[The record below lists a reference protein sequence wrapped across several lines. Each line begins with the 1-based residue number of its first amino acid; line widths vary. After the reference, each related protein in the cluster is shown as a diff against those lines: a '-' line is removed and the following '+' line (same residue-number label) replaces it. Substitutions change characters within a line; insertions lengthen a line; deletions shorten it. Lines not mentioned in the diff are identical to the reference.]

1 MAAPLRQEQHRRR
14 IYEELGRGE
23 LADEPIRPGGLAL
36 TARAV
41 ALAAWRPGARVLD
54 LGCGAGVALGYLRG
68 HCGLCASGLDPSAA
82 LLGKGRSRD
91 ADLPVILAV
100 GEDLPFA
107 DASLDGILAE
117 CSLSVAADIDRVL
130 RECFRVLKS
139 EGLLLIQDVFARPP
153 EGTAGLENLPVR
165 CCLAGAVSREEW
177 LARLAA

>member
-1 MAAPLRQEQHRRR
+1 
-14 IYEELGRGE
+14 
-23 LADEPIRPGGLAL
+23 
-36 TARAV
+36 
-41 ALAAWRPGARVLD
+41 
-54 LGCGAGVALGYLRG
+54 
-68 HCGLCASGLDPSAA
+68 
-82 LLGKGRSRD
+82 
-91 ADLPVILAV
+91 
-100 GEDLPFA
+100 LPFA